1 LCVPRVLVPRPTPKT
16 GFRVFARNRQVAEEW
31 EVLLRTRGGPCTSCW
46 DHIFTT
52 PTTPIGE
59 RYTRLKSTLST
70 CTFDG
75 QELPQWQYEIDKGAR
90 VKIGVGRDF
99 LVLVS
104 VSIGHP
110 KENE

>member
-1 LCVPRVLVPRPTPKT
+1 MVPRLLVPRPTPKT
-16 GFRVFARNRQVAEEW
+16 GFLVFARNRQVAEEW
-31 EVLLRTRGGPCTSCW
+31 EVLLRTRHSPCTSCW
-46 DHIFTT
+46 DHVSTT
-52 PTTPIGE
+52 PTTPIGG

-70 CTFDG
+70 CAFDG

-99 LVLVS
+99 VALVS
-104 VSIGHP
+104 VSIGHL